1 MECPDIGKVNPQCF
15 VFSFVSSVDL
25 PYSLSLF
32 LHISLFYFSLFI
44 EFFLWSIKKIMSFF
58 SKGKQTEYSRLLFTY
73 IIPAMVQGMSILKFA
88 VLRYGSE
95 VLFYASWYIAKL
107 NNKTLGVC
115 FIFMSNWAMKL
126 TFIAFKSKFWV
137 MFLILIYILLYSI
150 MAINAVLSYAK

>member
-1 MECPDIGKVNPQCF
+1 MSRHWKSEPSVFCF
-15 VFSFVSSVDL
+15 LFCFKCGSSL
-25 PYSLSLF
+25 LSLSF
-32 LHISLFYFSLFI
+32 FISLFFTFLYLLNS
-44 EFFLWSIKKIMSFF
+44 FFDRLKNLCLFF

-126 TFIAFKSKFWV
+126 TFIAFKSKF
-137 MFLILIYILLYSI
+137 
-150 MAINAVLSYAK
+150 

>member
-1 MECPDIGKVNPQCF
+1 
-15 VFSFVSSVDL
+15 
-25 PYSLSLF
+25 
-32 LHISLFYFSLFI
+32 
-44 EFFLWSIKKIMSFF
+44 MSFF

-73 IIPAMVQGMSILKFA
+73 IIPAMVQGMSIFKFA

-126 TFIAFKSKFWV
+126 TFIAFKSKF
-137 MFLILIYILLYSI
+137 
-150 MAINAVLSYAK
+150 